1 MSETAIPS
9 DHTDAPSVSKI
20 PPTLDPWFSK
30 EITLATFA
38 RTGTPQSRVE
48 HTRGTPATL
57 FGTYDEEAPMAARLM
72 RILDMSPFVR
82 GLTDGPG
89 IFVDSQLTKLKAMAR
104 AIAEANPKFPAPL
117 IELRRR
123 HEAFVRA
130 FEMQLEAVIRAH
142 VSGDKQAYE
151 RLCSAAN
158 WSVGGGALQQPSR
171 REIDKAEAWTAERFI
186 GRLIAWGVTIRRDGI
201 TGGLSFSAAS
211 ALLPA
216 DREVLNDRARMAE
229 LELYL
234 GQHPELC
241 EPAEAPPPPSPI
253 VQIEKEPA
261 EIEATP
267 ATSDEAIGA
276 RVAED
281 IEPAEVVVQHADV
294 AVEVQQTA
302 EPITADQ
309 NERMAN
315 PSAPATPT
323 TAESKKRRHRYAH
336 ISTLRNS

>member
-117 IELRRR
+117 AELRRR
-123 HEAFVRA
+123 HEAFVCA

-142 VSGDKQAYE
+142 ISGDKQAYE

-186 GRLIAWGVTIRRDGI
+186 GRLIAWGVTIRRNAE
-201 TGGLSFSAAS
+201 TAGLAFSGAAT
-211 ALLPA
+211 LLPA
-216 DREVLNDRARMAE
+216 DREILNDHTRMAAI
-229 LELYL
+229 ELYL
-234 GQHPELC
+234 GNHPELC
-241 EPAEAPPPPSPI
+241 EPADDAPPAPIAQI

-261 EIEATP
+261 EVEAIPVAAEETEGTVTP
-267 ATSDEAIGA
+267 AEPDLMTETVEPIA
-276 RVAED
+276 AED
-281 IEPAEVVVQHADV
+281 IEPIADE
-294 AVEVQQTA
+294 AV
-302 EPITADQ
+302 
-309 NERMAN
+309 AN
-315 PSAPATPT
+315 PTVQPRR
-323 TAESKKRRHRYAH
+323 RRHRFA
-336 ISTLRNS
+336 

>member
-1 MSETAIPS
+1 MSETI
-9 DHTDAPSVSKI
+9 TDGQPGSAPSAPPI
-20 PPTLDPWFSK
+20 PPIYDAVWHTK

-57 FGTYDEEAPMAARLM
+57 FGTYDEDAPMAARLM

-89 IFVDSQLTKLKAMAR
+89 IYVDSQLTKLKAMAR

-123 HEAFVRA
+123 HEAFVCA

-142 VSGDKQAYE
+142 ISGDKQAYE

-158 WSVGGGALQQPSR
+158 WTVGGGALQQPSR

-241 EPAEAPPPPSPI
+241 EPAEAPPPPPPI
-253 VQIEKEPA
+253 VQIEKEPT
-261 EIEATP
+261 EV
-267 ATSDEAIGA
+267 EAILATAGDGQPEVPA
-276 RVAED
+276 EVVEQHADVAADDESVQAED
-281 IEPAEVVVQHADV
+281 IEPIADE
-294 AVEVQQTA
+294 AV
-302 EPITADQ
+302 
-309 NERMAN
+309 AN
-315 PSAPATPT
+315 PTVQPRR
-323 TAESKKRRHRYAH
+323 RRHRFA
-336 ISTLRNS
+336 